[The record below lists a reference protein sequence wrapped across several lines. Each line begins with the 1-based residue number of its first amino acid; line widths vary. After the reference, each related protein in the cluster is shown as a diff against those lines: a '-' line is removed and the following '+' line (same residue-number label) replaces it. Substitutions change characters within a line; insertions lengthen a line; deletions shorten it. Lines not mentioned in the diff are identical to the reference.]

1 MGILDNEYVRLL
13 LSGSPFMQQREQN
26 ARADELGARYTNL
39 LDAETGAQM
48 GPPTEPQ
55 MGRQIL
61 AQGGLLG
68 EGPRGPG
75 ADFFTR
81 AAGIP
86 GYQSLAGGAQ
96 ANLGA
101 MDRARYQ
108 NEWSLNNVPL
118 ADTHRMAQQSAQ
130 WGADYAQRQHKFDNL
145 SAAEKAQLEQQQ
157 AQARQQAAAA
167 ARTYDLQK
175 REFDLRYGPGSIDP
189 RNPHGLKGT
198 DLIAR
203 DIGLRD
209 MDISA
214 AIGQDVVQQVR
225 DWTVNGGRFTEPAR
239 ADAVG
244 KAWQL
249 AVMPLMT
256 ELNKSGVVNGQELP
270 RLIGLMG
277 DPAKWV
283 NMSNKDRMQVE
294 LINDWMQQRRTNAYA
309 ANRIAAPPLPASPLS
324 TGQAKG
330 ANAGRSP
337 SEQGREYTPPGIAAR
352 QGPGYSGLP
361 GLPLTGGSGY
371 YAY

>member
-26 ARADELGARYTNL
+26 MRRDELGARYTNL

-55 MGRQIL
+55 MGRQIM

-86 GYQSLAGGAQ
+86 GYESLAGGAQ

-108 NEWSLNNVPL
+108 NDWSLNNVPL
-118 ADTHRMAQQSAQ
+118 ADTQRMGQQSAQ
-130 WGADYAQRQHKFDNL
+130 WGADYAQRQHQFGNL
-145 SAAEKAQLEQQQ
+145 SAAQQAQLEQQQ
-157 AQARQQAAAA
+157 AQARQQAAQQQ
-167 ARTYDLQK
+167 RVYDLQK
-175 REFDLRYGPGSIDP
+175 REFDLKYGPGSVDP
-189 RNPHGLKGT
+189 RNPLGLKGT
-198 DLIAR
+198 DIAAR
-203 DIGLRD
+203 DLDLRD
-209 MDISA
+209 RDIA
-214 AIGQDVVQQVR
+214 ASIGRDVVGQMQE
-225 DWTVNGGRFTEPAR
+225 WTINGGKFTEPAR
-239 ADAVG
+239 AATVG

-270 RLIGLMG
+270 RLVGLMG

-283 NMSNKDRMQVE
+283 NLSDKDKMQVE
-294 LINDWMQQRRTNAYA
+294 MINEWMQQRRVNAYGA
-309 ANRIAAPPLPASPLS
+309 HRLAVPDLPASPLS
-324 TGQAKG
+324 TGQARG

-337 SEQGREYTPPGIAAR
+337 SAQGVEYTPPGVAAR
-352 QGPGYSGLP
+352 QGPGYSGFP
-361 GLPLTGGSGY
+361 GLPLTGGGG

>member
-1 MGILDNEYVRLL
+1 MGILDNEFIRLAL
-13 LSGSPFMQQREQN
+13 GGFGYMQQREQN
-26 ARADELGARYTNL
+26 MRQDELGQRYTNL

-118 ADTHRMAQQSAQ
+118 ADAQRMGQQSAQ
-130 WGADYAQRQHKFDNL
+130 WGADYAQRQHQFGNL
-145 SAAEKAQLEQQQ
+145 SAAQAEQIRIQEQ
-157 AQARQQAAAA
+157 EARQRAAAA
-167 ARTYDLQK
+167 ARAYDLQK
-175 REFDLRYGPGSIDP
+175 REFDARYGPGAIDP
-189 RNPHGLKGT
+189 RNPLQLKGT

-214 AIGQDVVQQVR
+214 AVGQDVVQQVR
-225 DWTVNGGRFTEPAR
+225 DWTVNGGKFAEPGR
-239 ADAVG
+239 ASAVG

-283 NMSNKDRMQVE
+283 NLSDKDRMQVE
-294 LINDWMQQRRTNAYA
+294 LINDWMQQRRGNAYA
-309 ANRIAAPPLPASPLS
+309 ANRLAAPPLPSSPLS

-330 ANAGRSP
+330 ANAGRAP
-337 SEQGREYTPPGIAAR
+337 SDQGREYTPPGVAAR
-352 QGPGYSGLP
+352 QGQGYSGLP
-361 GLPLTGGSGY
+361 GLPLTGGGG

>member
-1 MGILDNEYVRLL
+1 MGILDNEYVRLV
-13 LSGSPFMQQREQN
+13 LSGSPFMQRREEN
-26 ARADELGARYTNL
+26 MRADELGARYTNL

-48 GPPTEPQ
+48 GPPSEAQ
-55 MGRQIL
+55 MGRQML
-61 AQGGLLG
+61 SQGGLLG
-68 EGPRGPG
+68 DGPRGPG

-108 NEWSLNNVPL
+108 NDWSVNNVPL
-118 ADTHRMAQQSAQ
+118 ADTLRMGQQSAQ
-130 WGADYAQRQHKFDNL
+130 WGADYAQRQNQFDNL
-145 SAAEKAQLEQQQ
+145 SAAQKAQIEADKARA
-157 AQARQQAAAA
+157 AQAAGAA
-167 ARTYDLQK
+167 ARAYDL
-175 REFDLRYGPGSIDP
+175 DLRKFNAQYGPGTVD
-189 RNPHGLKGT
+189 RMNPYGLKGT
-198 DLIAR
+198 DLATRNMEFGDRDLAASIA
-203 DIGLRD
+203 
-209 MDISA
+209 
-214 AIGQDVVQQVR
+214 QDVAKQVQ
-225 DWTVNGGRFTEPAR
+225 DWTVNGGKFTEPAR
-239 ADAVG
+239 ASAVG

-283 NMSNKDRMQVE
+283 NLSDKDRMQVE
-294 LINDWMQQRRTNAYA
+294 IINDWMQKRRVNFYQAHGM
-309 ANRIAAPPLPASPLS
+309 APGPLPESPLS
-324 TGQAKG
+324 VGQARG
-330 ANAGRSP
+330 ANAGHAP
-337 SEQGREYTPPGIAAR
+337 SAQGRPYTPPGQAAR

-361 GLPLTGGSGY
+361 GLPLTGGGG